1 MSTLMMSDLLEDL
14 SAEQQQILAGGQDRE
29 DDDLDDR
36 DSEGEGFDRLMNFR
50 GGTYRVTKT
59 SRTRAIVRIQKLGQN

>member
-14 SAEQQQILAGGQDRE
+14 SAEQQQILAGGQASTE
-29 DDDLDDR
+29 DDED
-36 DSEGEGFDRLMNFR
+36 GEDTEENGGRGFR
-50 GGTYRVTKT
+50 GLSSGTYRITKT